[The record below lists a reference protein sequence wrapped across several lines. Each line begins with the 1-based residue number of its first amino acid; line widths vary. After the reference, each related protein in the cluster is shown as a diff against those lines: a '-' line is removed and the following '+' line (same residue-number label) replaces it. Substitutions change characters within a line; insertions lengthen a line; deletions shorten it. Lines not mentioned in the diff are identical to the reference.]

1 MRTEVIVTMGSGNN
15 DAEVAQVYVL
25 GDEAAGRD
33 VHLPRNE
40 IRKLRK
46 SGKLAG
52 AFIITGHRSILYH
65 RGRLRQRINDA
76 FKTA

>member
-1 MRTEVIVTMGSGNN
+1 METNSNETE
-15 DAEVAQVYVL
+15 AAQIYVL

-52 AFIITGHRSILYH
+52 AFIKTGHRSILYH
-65 RGRLRQRINDA
+65 RGKLRQRISEA
-76 FKTA
+76 LKTA